1 MKKGVIK
8 IVSGIFILSFIV
20 IAIFGGISYKNKKN
34 NIPDFEHEIDNTV
47 DIIKEQ
53 LKFTSELNTANYL
66 YTGVLTKADSKKIK
80 GWKIPLT
87 EKSFIIQYDG
97 IVKAGIKNLTDVD
110 VLQDENKIIIKLPD
124 IEITAIEIDNN
135 SFRKL
140 DETNNIFNPISIDD
154 LNDAQKEL
162 KDNMYNQALEK
173 GILDMARNNAETV
186 ILGIIKGKK
195 NDHEIIIEWQ
205 KNND

>member
-1 MKKGVIK
+1 M
-8 IVSGIFILSFIV
+8 
-20 IAIFGGISYKNKKN
+20 
-34 NIPDFEHEIDNTV
+34 
-47 DIIKEQ
+47 
-53 LKFTSELNTANYL
+53 
-66 YTGVLTKADSKKIK
+66 
-80 GWKIPLT
+80 
-87 EKSFIIQYDG
+87 
-97 IVKAGIKNLTDVD
+97 KAGIKNLTDVD

-140 DETNNIFNPISIDD
+140 DETNNIFNPISVDD

-186 ILGIIKGKK
+186 ILGVIKGTK

>member
-34 NIPDFEHEIDNTV
+34 NIPEFEHEIDNTV

-80 GWKIPLT
+80 GWKIPLI

-186 ILGIIKGKK
+186 ILGIIKGTK

>member
-34 NIPDFEHEIDNTV
+34 NIPEFEHEIDNTV

>member
-8 IVSGIFILSFIV
+8 IVTGIFILSFIV

-34 NIPDFEHEIDNTV
+34 NIPEFEHEIDNTV

-186 ILGIIKGKK
+186 ILGIIKGTK

>member
-8 IVSGIFILSFIV
+8 IVTGIFILSFIV

-34 NIPDFEHEIDNTV
+34 NIPEFEHEIDNTV

-110 VLQDENKIIIKLPD
+110 VLKDENKIIIKLPD

-186 ILGIIKGKK
+186 ILGIIKGTK